1 MLYQAW
7 LTYGHS
13 FLWDFGTSSG
23 VSHLL
28 TAFIWVSFGGFVIGD
43 PLHGLGARPTHT
55 EHAEPQRAVHLAELS
70 RRLAGSRFAAFSR
83 ASQPCRTGFHPVV
96 VVLDCSVKLR
106 FDSFKKEEN
115 VNLEIFTEGVP
126 YSFCSLVVL
135 KWWVLV
141 EFVSV
146 SLWGTLSSSSVV
158 WEKGAEALPLWQP
171 LKAGWFSRPSAE
183 VFQLFTEDGCHVLR
197 TDCVVS
203 LSWWAALLHVVL
215 LQGWV
220 GPGPVVPPVR
230 ATDFRVHQHLSWQW
244 STLVCLC
251 VDSTPH
257 RIKGFQVCSAVF
269 LFRHLTWWLFWW
281 MKSPDSWRLWTV
293 FIVPG
298 TIDTMCVMAQGETCS
313 VMEGNVVLS
322 SFLNANTFK
331 NAFSKLN
338 SEFFHVLD

>member
-1 MLYQAW
+1 MDIVSCGTLVHPQVS
-7 LTYGHS
+7 LTC
-13 FLWDFGTSSG
+13 F
-23 VSHLL
+23 

-106 FDSFKKEEN
+106 FDSFKKEKN

-158 WEKGAEALPLWQP
+158 WGKGAEALALWQP
-171 LKAGWFSRPSAE
+171 LKAGWFSHPSAE
-183 VFQLFTEDGCHVLR
+183 VFQLFTSSPPRMKWLR
-197 TDCVVS
+197 RW
-203 LSWWAALLHVVL
+203 LSCIKNRLCCQPEL
-215 LQGWV
+215 V
-220 GPGPVVPPVR
+220 G
-230 ATDFRVHQHLSWQW
+230 
-244 STLVCLC
+244 
-251 VDSTPH
+251 
-257 RIKGFQVCSAVF
+257 CSASCCSASG
-269 LFRHLTWWLFWW
+269 LSGTRASSATCESKLWLQSPSASQLT
-281 MKSPDSWRLWTV
+281 V
-293 FIVPG
+293 
-298 TIDTMCVMAQGETCS
+298 IDTGLS
-313 VMEGNVVLS
+313 VCR
-322 SFLNANTFK
+322 
-331 NAFSKLN
+331 
-338 SEFFHVLD
+338 